1 MSIRAVEKVD
11 KSPIQRL
18 SFVGQLY
25 LLLAMAALPVFV
37 IFMLSVWWNES
48 YSLEKM
54 LGRYGHSLVGG
65 FAESARLGVQLEDTR
80 LVRDAVAG
88 VRAMDD
94 VLQLDIYDAAGRR
107 MVAMKGGSPPV
118 SLASLRQADGNK
130 SLNTTLGQEERFI
143 AVVRGSGKDI
153 AGYVVMDLSR
163 HRVRMALDGALIV
176 AFAVCLL
183 LFLVFWMLIWHGFR
197 RLSQP
202 LFEMDAA
209 VAGVTNGD
217 LSVSINEHVSEPFGR
232 MARGFN
238 RMVRTLGQN
247 QEENSRKTRELAE
260 SERHFRELF
269 LHMPVAMYVA
279 DMQGKL
285 RECNPAMADMCGYAD
300 YQQMMAS
307 LEYDARLY
315 ADADE
320 RRAWMDEV
328 LQKGRIAGRE
338 TQLLSS
344 DGGALHCLMHAR
356 LVRGQSKEPVAVEVM
371 LQDVT
376 ELRLLEQSLV
386 QAQKMEAVG
395 QLAGGVAHDFNNLL
409 TMIQGHAEMLD
420 EQIAQDSES
429 GHHVEQIT
437 RAADRATALT
447 ANLLGF
453 ARKGEMRRETVV
465 LHNILQ
471 EVTSLLS
478 ETGSR
483 RVRIRLQGDESCK
496 VIGDPGQLHQVFM
509 NLGINAL
516 HAMPEGGDL
525 TFALQHHGAHVCVR
539 VSDTGVG
546 MDADVLQHVFEP
558 FFTTRDTGEGTGLG
572 LSMVHGIVERQ
583 GGEIRVESTAGKGT
597 VFELLLPVAQA
608 VAEQKAVVQVNE
620 ISSEKTTAE
629 NTSGTILLVDDEP
642 DLLDVAEQ
650 FLARAG
656 LQTIKAASGEAA
668 LEYLGNMGDS
678 LPDMVLLDMNM
689 PGIGGVETLRRIR
702 KSYPDMLVV
711 IQSGYSETT
720 LSLDASDLY
729 YDGYVAK
736 PYRRK
741 SLCAEVLRVLSLNRR
756 GEG

>member
-1 MSIRAVEKVD
+1 MPIQMAEKVV
-11 KSPIQRL
+11 KLPIEKL
-18 SFVGQLY
+18 TFVGRLY

-54 LGRYGHSLVGG
+54 LARYGHSLVGG
-65 FAESARLGVQLEDTR
+65 FAESARLGLQLEDTR
-80 LVRDAVAG
+80 LARDAVAG

-94 VLQLDIYDAAGRR
+94 VLQLDIYDAAGQR
-107 MVAMKGGSPPV
+107 MVSMKRSGPPM
-118 SLASLRQADGNK
+118 AFEHLRRLSGDAP
-130 SLNTTLGQEERFI
+130 LNITQGHEERFI
-143 AVVRGSGKDI
+143 AAIRGDGKDI

-209 VAGVTNGD
+209 VAGVTEGD
-217 LSVSINEHVSEPFGR
+217 LSVSINSHVSEPFGR

-238 RMVRTLGQN
+238 RMVRTLRQN
-247 QEENSRKTRELAE
+247 QQENSRKTRELAE

-279 DMQGKL
+279 DLQGKL
-285 RECNPAMADMCGYAD
+285 RECNPAMAAMCGYTD
-300 YQQMMAS
+300 YKQMMTS
-307 LEYDARLY
+307 VECDARLY
-315 ADADE
+315 ADAAE
-320 RRAWMDEV
+320 RSAWMNEV
-328 LQKGRIAGRE
+328 LQNGRVAGRE
-338 TQLLSS
+338 TQLVSS
-344 DGGALHCLMHAR
+344 AGGVLHCLMHVT
-356 LVRGQSKEPVAVEVM
+356 LVRGQAKEPVAVEVM

-376 ELRLLEQSLV
+376 ELRLLEQSLI

-420 EQIAQDSES
+420 EQIAHNSEA
-429 GHHVEQIT
+429 GQHVEQIV
-437 RAADRATALT
+437 RAADRATELT

-465 LHNILQ
+465 LHKILQ

-483 RVRIRLQGDESCK
+483 RVRITLQGDEMCK

-525 TFALQHHGAHVCVR
+525 IFALLHHGEHVCVR

-546 MDADVLQHVFEP
+546 IAQDVLQHVFEP

-583 GGEIRVESTAGKGT
+583 GGEIRVESALGKGT
-597 VFELLLPVAQA
+597 VFELLLPVAQ
-608 VAEQKAVVQVNE
+608 VSVEQKSSVP
-620 ISSEKTTAE
+620 ISKTTGAE
-629 NTSGTILLVDDEP
+629 SVVENISGTVLLVDDEP
-642 DLLDVAEQ
+642 DLLDIAGK
-650 FLARAG
+650 FLDRAG
-656 LQTIKAASGEAA
+656 LQTMQTVSGEAA
-668 LEYLGNMGDS
+668 LECLDNMADS

-702 KSYPDMLVV
+702 KRYPDMVVV

-720 LSLDASDLY
+720 LSLDTPNLY
-729 YDGYVAK
+729 YDGYVSK

-741 SLCAEVLRVLSLNRR
+741 SLCDEVLRVLSAKRR
-756 GEG
+756 D